1 MSVISG
7 VVPTKTTGQIDETG
21 GSLSLA
27 ERFPENLID
36 RNSNPSC
43 LDSTFADYGVVKGSE
58 HVPDIA
64 SHLNHRHA
72 FKAASHCAKK
82 GKHQIATLG
91 FPLSFFFIGHLFQS
105 CNAPGC
111 ESPRRRVDARLRT
124 VHKQLAADRFRPVDV
139 DLNVVY

>member
-91 FPLSFFFIGHLFQS
+91 FPLSFFFIGHLS
-105 CNAPGC
+105 
-111 ESPRRRVDARLRT
+111 S
-124 VHKQLAADRFRPVDV
+124 LAMLQVANLLGVVLMPVSGPCI
-139 DLNVVY
+139 NS